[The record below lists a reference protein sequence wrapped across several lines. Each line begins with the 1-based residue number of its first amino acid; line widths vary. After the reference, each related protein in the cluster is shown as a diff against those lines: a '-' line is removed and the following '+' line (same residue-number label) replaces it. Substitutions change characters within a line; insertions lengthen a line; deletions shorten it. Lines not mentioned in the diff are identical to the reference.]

1 MYCLGMQTT
10 HRTLPI
16 RTHPVAEGPLAA
28 KPTWLTR
35 QQAAERAGVSLRTIA
50 NCLADGRLT
59 RHKDKLGRVKI
70 DAAEVDAL
78 AFPTPTD

>member
-1 MYCLGMQTT
+1 MPKAA
-10 HRTLPI
+10 PI
-16 RTHPVAEGPLAA
+16 
-28 KPTWLTR
+28 WLTR
-35 QQAAERAGVSLRTIA
+35 QQAADRAGVSLRTIA

-78 AFPTPTD
+78 ASPHPTQEGHTPTQTD

>member
-1 MYCLGMQTT
+1 VYGPGMQPTKT
-10 HRTLPI
+10 PHRTLPI
-16 RTHPVAEGPLAA
+16 RTHPVTKAPPVWLSRQEAA
-28 KPTWLTR
+28 
-35 QQAAERAGVSLRTIA
+35 ARAGVSLRTIA

>member
-1 MYCLGMQTT
+1 MNPMKTAPKAI
-10 HRTLPI
+10 PI
-16 RTHPVAEGPLAA
+16 RTHPVVENPSAEEPL
-28 KPTWLTR
+28 WLTR
-35 QQAAERAGVSLRTIA
+35 KEAADRARVSLRTIA

-78 AFPTPTD
+78 AFPLPTD

>member
-1 MYCLGMQTT
+1 MQTT

-16 RTHPVAEGPLAA
+16 RTRPLPE
-28 KPTWLTR
+28 KTVWLTR
-35 QQAAERAGVSLRTIA
+35 KEAAERAGVSLRTIA

-59 RHKDKLGRVKI
+59 RHKDKLGRVMI

-78 AFPTPTD
+78 AFPLPTD